1 MNTRKA
7 DLDQL
12 RREYTQTRDPGL
24 KKAISEAARKISKEG
39 RLIES
44 MRERL
49 IDEHRRGNMD
59 NVKDIHEFIKNKERY
74 QNKG

>member
-12 RREYTQTRDPGL
+12 RREYTETRDPRIRR
-24 KKAISEAARKISKEG
+24 AISETAQKIKKEG

-49 IDEHRRGNMD
+49 IKEHRKGNME
-59 NVKDIHEFIKNKERY
+59 NVKDIHEYIKNKARY
-74 QNKG
+74 QNR